1 VKGRSPRPR
10 IVGMSMG
17 LRPFGRTG
25 LMVSPFTLGTMEF
38 GNKVDQTEAARLFSR
53 TIDTGVTVIDT
64 ANVYA
69 EGRSEEII
77 GRLITGKRSRLI
89 LATKFSVPTDSQDP
103 NSGGTSRRTV
113 IAACEASLRRLNTDY
128 IDVYYIHR
136 PSTQTAIDE
145 TLRALDDLIHAGKIR
160 YIGSSGASGWQL
172 VDMLWCAHDL
182 GLNRPVVEQ
191 TAYHLL
197 DRRAERDLI
206 PAALTHDTA
215 LAVWSPLAGGL
226 LTGKYLGN
234 GPRSGA
240 RLSAADE
247 WGAKHFTPLADATV
261 SALADC
267 AAEAGVSLTAL
278 SLAWTLQRP
287 GITSIVLGPRT
298 IDQLT
303 GQLAALDVTIDHEL
317 SKRIDEI
324 VPPGGVTVP
333 YYLDDSYADFRPQR
347 YRW

>member
-1 VKGRSPRPR
+1 
-10 IVGMSMG
+10 MSMG

-25 LMVSPFTLGTMEF
+25 LTVSPFTMGTMEF
-38 GNKVDQTEAARLFSR
+38 GNKVDQTEAARLFSMS
-53 TIDTGVTVIDT
+53 IDAGVTVVDT

-69 EGRSEEII
+69 DGRSEEIV
-77 GRLITGKRSRLI
+77 GRLITDKRSRLI
-89 LATKFSVPTDSQDP
+89 VATKFSVPTDSQDP

-113 IAACEASLRRLNTDY
+113 IAACEASLRRLNTDH

-226 LTGKYLGN
+226 LTGKYLGDR
-234 GPRSGA
+234 PRSGA
-240 RLSAADE
+240 RLSAD
-247 WGAKHFTPLADATV
+247 
-261 SALADC
+261 
-267 AAEAGVSLTAL
+267 
-278 SLAWTLQRP
+278 R
-287 GITSIVLGPRT
+287 
-298 IDQLT
+298 
-303 GQLAALDVTIDHEL
+303 
-317 SKRIDEI
+317 
-324 VPPGGVTVP
+324 
-333 YYLDDSYADFRPQR
+333 
-347 YRW
+347 

>member
-1 VKGRSPRPR
+1 MWALATAAGWA
-10 IVGMSMG
+10 MSMG

-38 GNKVDQTEAARLFSR
+38 GSKLDETDAARLFSR
-53 TIDTGVTVIDT
+53 TIDAGVTVVDT

-69 EGRSEEII
+69 GGRSEEIV
-77 GRLITGKRSRLI
+77 GRLITGMRSRLI
-89 LATKFSVPTDSQDP
+89 VATKFSVPTDRQDP

-113 IAACEASLRRLNTDY
+113 IAACEASLRRLNSDY

-145 TLRALDDLIHAGKIR
+145 TLRALDDLIHTGKIR

-206 PAALTHDTA
+206 PAALSTTPP
-215 LAVWSPLAGGL
+215 LPCGRPWLAGCLPGS
-226 LTGKYLGN
+226 TSGIV
-234 GPRSGA
+234 PDPAPVSHRPMSGA
-240 RLSAADE
+240 RSI
-247 WGAKHFTPLADATV
+247 
-261 SALADC
+261 S
-267 AAEAGVSLTAL
+267 
-278 SLAWTLQRP
+278 RP
-287 GITSIVLGPRT
+287 
-298 IDQLT
+298 
-303 GQLAALDVTIDHEL
+303 
-317 SKRIDEI
+317 
-324 VPPGGVTVP
+324 
-333 YYLDDSYADFRPQR
+333 
-347 YRW
+347 

>member
-1 VKGRSPRPR
+1 M
-10 IVGMSMG
+10 GMN

-25 LMVSPFTLGTMEF
+25 LMISPLTLGTMEF
-38 GNKVDQTEAARLFSR
+38 GSKVDETEASRLLASAV
-53 TIDTGVTVIDT
+53 DAGVTAVDT

-69 EGRSEEII
+69 SGRSEEIL
-77 GRLITGKRSRLI
+77 GRLIGAKRDGLI
-89 LATKFSVPTDSQDP
+89 LATKFSVPTDSDDA

-113 IAACEASLRRLNTDY
+113 IAACEASLRRLHTDY

-136 PSTQTAIDE
+136 PSPQTAIDE
-145 TLRALDDLIHAGKIR
+145 TLRALDDLVRAGKIR
-160 YIGSSGASGWQL
+160 YVGSSGAAGWQL
-172 VDMLWCAHDL
+172 VEMLWCAHDL

-197 DRRAERDLI
+197 DRRAERDLV

-226 LTGKYLGN
+226 LTGKYLGR
-234 GPRSGA
+234 PRTSGA
-240 RLSAADE
+240 RLSPDND
-247 WGAKHFTPLADATV
+247 WGTKHFTPQADAAV
-261 SALADC
+261 AALADC
-267 AAEAGVSLTAL
+267 AKEAGDTLTAL

-287 GITSIVLGPRT
+287 GITTIGLGPRT
-298 IDQLT
+298 LDQLT
-303 GQLAALDVTIDHEL
+303 DHMAALDVAIDDEL
-317 SKRIDEI
+317 AKRIDEI

-333 YYLDDSYADFRPQR
+333 YYLDDSFADFRPQP

>member
-1 VKGRSPRPR
+1 
-10 IVGMSMG
+10 MD

-25 LMVSPFTLGTMEF
+25 LMISPVMLGSMEF
-38 GNKVDQTEAARLFSR
+38 GSKVDESEATRLFLCAM
-53 TIDTGVTVIDT
+53 DAGVNAIDT

-69 EGRSEEII
+69 SSRSEEIV
-77 GRLITGKRSRLI
+77 GGLISGTRDKLI

-113 IAACEASLRRLNTDY
+113 IAACEASLRRLQTDY
-128 IDVYYIHR
+128 IDIYYIHR

-145 TLRALDDLIHAGKIR
+145 TLRALDDLVRAGKIR
-160 YIGSSGASGWQL
+160 YIGSSGAAGWQL
-172 VDMLWCAHDL
+172 VEMLWCAHDL

-197 DRRAERDLI
+197 DRRAERDLV

-226 LTGKYLGN
+226 LTGKYLGQQR
-234 GPRSGA
+234 GSDA
-240 RLSAADE
+240 RLSPDNE
-247 WGAKHFTPLADATV
+247 WGAKHFTPHADTAV
-261 SALADC
+261 AALADC
-267 AAEAGVSLTAL
+267 ANQIGVPLTAL
-278 SLAWTLQRP
+278 SLAWTMQRP
-287 GITSIVLGPRT
+287 GITSIVLGPRNV
-298 IDQLT
+298 DQLN
-303 GQLAALDVTIDHEL
+303 GQLAASGVMITEEL
-317 SKRIDEI
+317 AKRIDEI

-333 YYLDDSYADFRPQR
+333 YYLDDSFADFRPQP

>member
-1 VKGRSPRPR
+1 MV
-10 IVGMSMG
+10 

-25 LMVSPFTLGTMEF
+25 LMISPFTLGSMEF
-38 GNKVDQTEAARLFSR
+38 GSKVDEAEAFRLLDRAFEV
-53 TIDTGVTVIDT
+53 GVNAIDT

-69 EGRSEEII
+69 SGRSEETVR
-77 GRLITGKRSRLI
+77 RLIRGRRDSII
-89 LATKFSVPTDSQDP
+89 LATKFSVPTDSHDP

-113 IAACEASLRRLNTDY
+113 IAACEASLRRLQTEY
-128 IDVYYIHR
+128 LDVYYIHR

-145 TLRALDDLIHAGKIR
+145 TLRALDDLVHAGKIR
-160 YIGSSGASGWQL
+160 YVGSSGAAGWQL
-172 VDMLWCAHDL
+172 VEMLWCAHDL

-197 DRRAERDLI
+197 DRRAERDLV

-226 LTGKYLGN
+226 LTGKYLDDRLG
-234 GPRSGA
+234 SGG
-240 RLSAADE
+240 RLSPADE
-247 WGAKHFTPLADATV
+247 WGAKHFTPQADAAV
-261 SALADC
+261 AALADC
-267 AAEAGVSLTAL
+267 AMETGVRLTAL

-287 GITSIVLGPRT
+287 GIATIVLGPRT
-298 IDQLT
+298 VDQLND
-303 GQLAALDVTIDHEL
+303 QLAALDVTIDGEL
-317 SKRIDEI
+317 AKRIDEI

-333 YYLDDSYADFRPQR
+333 YYLDDSFADFRPQP

>member
-1 VKGRSPRPR
+1 
-10 IVGMSMG
+10 MSTG

-25 LMVSPFTLGTMEF
+25 LMVSPFTMGTMEF
-38 GNKVDQTEAARLFSR
+38 GSKVDETEASQLFNR
-53 TIDTGVTVIDT
+53 AVDAGINLIDT

-69 EGRSEEII
+69 AGRSEEIV
-77 GRLITGKRSRLI
+77 GRLIGGSRSRLI
-89 LATKFSVPTDSQDP
+89 LATKFSVPTDSRDP

-113 IAACEASLRRLNTDY
+113 IAACEASLRRLSTDY

-145 TLRALDDLIHAGKIR
+145 TLRALDDLVRAGKIR
-160 YIGSSGASGWQL
+160 YVGSSGASGWQL
-172 VDMLWCAHDL
+172 VEMLWCAHDL

-206 PAALTHDTA
+206 PAAITHDTA

-226 LTGKYLGN
+226 LTGKYLGR
-234 GPRSGA
+234 GTRSDA
-240 RLSAADE
+240 RLSPTDE
-247 WGAKHFTPLADATV
+247 WGAKHFTPQADTAV
-261 SALADC
+261 AALADC
-267 AAEAGVSLTAL
+267 AQQAGVTLTAL

-287 GITSIVLGPRT
+287 GITSIVLGPRNL
-298 IDQLT
+298 DQLA
-303 GQLAALDVTIDHEL
+303 GQLAALDATIDSGL

-324 VPPGGVTVP
+324 VRPGGVTVP
-333 YYLDDSYADFRPQR
+333 YYLDDSFADFRPQP

>member
-1 VKGRSPRPR
+1 
-10 IVGMSMG
+10 
-17 LRPFGRTG
+17 
-25 LMVSPFTLGTMEF
+25 MEF
-38 GNKVDQTEAARLFSR
+38 GSRVDESEAARLFDR
-53 TIDTGVTVIDT
+53 AVDVGVNMIDT

-69 EGRSEEII
+69 DGRSEEIV
-77 GRLITGKRSRLI
+77 GRLIRDKRDSLI
-89 LATKFSVPTDSQDP
+89 VATKFSVRTDSRDP

-113 IAACEASLRRLNTDY
+113 IAACEASLRRLQSDH

-136 PSTQTAIDE
+136 PATQTAIDE
-145 TLRALDDLIHAGKIR
+145 TLRALDDLVRAGKIR

-182 GLNRPVVEQ
+182 GLNRPIVEQ

-226 LTGKYLGN
+226 LTAKYLGN
-234 GPRSGA
+234 PTASHA
-240 RLSAADE
+240 RLSSSDE
-247 WGAKHFTPLADATV
+247 WGAKHFTPQADAAV
-261 SALADC
+261 AALAHC
-267 AAEAGVSLTAL
+267 AAEAGVALIAL

-287 GITSIVLGPRT
+287 GITSIVMGPRT
-298 IDQLT
+298 PEQFGD
-303 GQLAALDVTIDHEL
+303 QLAALDATVDSDL

-324 VPPGGVTVP
+324 VPPGGVIVP
-333 YYLDDSYADFRPQR
+333 YYLDDSFADFRPHP